1 MFKVNTD
8 GTGFAVLKNFSG
20 IDGAVYYARLTLS
33 GSVLYGTTREGGS
46 LGEGTVF
53 KIDLSAP
60 IPLAIQSLGSSVVLS
75 WTNPLFA
82 LQAAPAITGSFTNIP
97 GATSPYTNAMTGS
110 QQYFRL
116 ASP

>member
-33 GSVLYGTTREGGS
+33 GSVLYGTTQQGGS

-60 IPLAIQSLGSSVVLS
+60 IPMAIQSLGSSVVLS

-82 LQAAPAITGSFTNIP
+82 LQAAPAITGSFANIP
-97 GATSPYTNAMTGS
+97 GATSPYTNPISGM
-110 QQYFRL
+110 QQFFRL
-116 ASP
+116 SQ